1 MRPSRVL
8 WHYARERHDG
18 FRSGVGLGE
27 LLEALLAE
35 DDELVLDDVDDLDL
49 ELPDEGVTLGAG
61 ETLGVVVH
69 VQVALG
75 ADVRPG
81 DVRPGSQ
88 GGGDP
93 RLVLAV
99 DVGVSDV
106 RRGEVHL
113 ELQEADL
120 VGEQDALDCT
130 DLDLDIVVD
139 LYFRVGHG
147 CFPFGCSSQ

>member
-8 WHYARERHDG
+8 RRYAHERRDG
-18 FRSGVGLGE
+18 VRSGAGLLGE
-27 LLEALLAE
+27 LLEVLLAE

-69 VQVALG
+69 VEVALG

-106 RRGEVHL
+106 RPGEVHL

-120 VGEQDALDCT
+120 V
-130 DLDLDIVVD
+130 
-139 LYFRVGHG
+139 
-147 CFPFGCSSQ
+147 